1 MLYQSNETLGTA
13 IGHLYAKLQEQAA
26 APLKMG
32 AGQGQY
38 SQFNGAQ
45 TIISNLHYNDSVQ
58 SYQKDIGGF
67 PASVLGKLFGI
78 QEVELFA

>member
-1 MLYQSNETLGTA
+1 MEENPKECGLDFMLHTLN
-13 IGHLYAKLQEQAA
+13 YD
-26 APLKMG
+26 
-32 AGQGQY
+32 
-38 SQFNGAQ
+38 
-45 TIISNLHYNDSVQ
+45 LHYNDSVQ

>member
-26 APLKMG
+26 APMKMG
-32 AGQGQY
+32 AVQGQY

-45 TIISNLHYNDSVQ
+45 TIICLLYTSDAA
-58 SYQKDIGGF
+58 D
-67 PASVLGKLFGI
+67 
-78 QEVELFA
+78 EL